1 MTKVPHDE
9 RLVTLGVDTHADIHV
24 AVALDHLGG
33 MLGAIEIATT
43 RAGCQ
48 QLLEWASQLGVVDRV
63 GVEGTGSYGAG
74 LFRWLRARGITVIE
88 VDRPDRKLRRQ
99 RGKDDLTDAE
109 GAARSV
115 LSGQATGIP
124 KSADGNVE
132 MIRALREGP
141 QIGDARQDR
150 HHQPAPR
157 LGRVRPRRAA
167 RDVRRA
173 DHHGQGPQGRTL
185 RPGPTLGTVEAATK
199 LALKKLAR
207 RYLALVEDTAELDT
221 HIAPLVTETAPAR
234 IAQPGIGVQST
245 AQLLVTAGDNPERL
259 RSEGSFAHLCGVA
272 PLPASSGKRID
283 RHRLNKGGDRDA
295 NCALHMIAVN
305 RAVPLRT
312 HPRLRPETLT
322 RRESRPRH
330 PPPAQAHHRPRDLH
344 HPHRRRPGHSS
355 RPCRL
360 TRIGAS
366 MCGWS
371 EHRRRP

>member
-1 MTKVPHDE
+1 MNTVPHDE

-33 MLGAIEIATT
+33 MLGAIEIPTS
-43 RAGCQ
+43 RAGFA
-48 QLLEWASQLGVVDRV
+48 QLLEWASSLGVIDRV
-63 GVEGTGSYGAG
+63 GIEGTGSYGAG

-99 RGKDDLTDAE
+99 RGKDDIIDAE

-132 MIRALREGP
+132 MIRVLRVARRSAMRAKIATINQLHALVVSAPDELREAFDGLTTM
-141 QIGDARQDR
+141 AK
-150 HHQPAPR
+150 
-157 LGRVRPRRAA
+157 VRKAA
-167 RDVRRA
+167 A
-173 DHHGQGPQGRTL
+173 L

-207 RYLALVEDTAELDT
+207 RYLALVEEIDELDA
-221 HIAPLVTETAPAR
+221 HLEPLVRATAPALV
-234 IAQPGIGVQST
+234 AQLGIGVQSA

-272 PLPASSGKRID
+272 PLPASSGKRVD

-305 RAVPLRT
+305 RLSRCERTRAYVQKRSPDGKADLDILRRLKRYIARDVYKILTEGVPDLA
-312 HPRLRPETLT
+312 PE
-322 RRESRPRH
+322 R
-330 PPPAQAHHRPRDLH
+330 AA
-344 HPHRRRPGHSS
+344 
-355 RPCRL
+355 
-360 TRIGAS
+360 
-366 MCGWS
+366 
-371 EHRRRP
+371 